1 MGRVPHTPQPPLR
14 SAAPLKKGSLLW
26 GGFPMPLFLWD
37 YASHTRT
44 DFSYT
49 RKVGKSVCK
58 GTPLAQPRGGSRHRE
73 AVTFPPEEIFKRTPP
88 LENAFGYF
96 YRFIKVTDKAPQ
108 LLLRQESAE
117 NFSAHTVVGGDN
129 SEPPRILNHFC
140 CHSTAAAVLC
150 GSTRRGLFLLPL
162 LCGSTLDCMGGN
174 R

>member
-1 MGRVPHTPQPPLR
+1 MQ
-14 SAAPLKKGSLLW
+14 S
-26 GGFPMPLFLWD
+26 
-37 YASHTRT
+37 
-44 DFSYT
+44 
-49 RKVGKSVCK
+49 
-58 GTPLAQPRGGSRHRE
+58 QQRGER
-73 AVTFPPEEIFKRTPP
+73 
-88 LENAFGYF
+88 
-96 YRFIKVTDKAPQ
+96 
-108 LLLRQESAE
+108 SAE